1 VTDAAIEARGL
12 RKIYKN
18 VRAVDSVSFKVR
30 KGEIYGF
37 LGPNGAGKTTTMKM
51 VLGLAQPTAGQA
63 LLGGV
68 DVATDPV
75 AARRGLGFLP
85 ESLNFYKTLTGRQT
99 LRFFGELKGVSR
111 SEVDERLAQ
120 VGLEQAADRRV
131 GGYSKG
137 MTQRLGLAQALLGSP
152 SILVLDEPSS
162 GLDPA
167 GARQVRDILRW
178 VNQRGTT
185 ILFSS
190 HILSEVQEV
199 ANRVLIINKGRVVA
213 EDTMGALRDTLKLD
227 GRILVRVAPGEGE
240 RAAGALRA
248 LGPGVAVEVRGDLVD
263 ARLQP
268 KAKLD
273 ALNAIARAG
282 VTIQD
287 FETKDSSLEDVFI
300 KMTSEPAAPAP
311 REGIA

>member
-1 VTDAAIEARGL
+1 MTDAAIEARGL